1 MEVYMFQAKK
11 IRAWGK
17 RVQGMFVTRSP
28 LRLNTR
34 GTHLEWN
41 HRCVYTKSGASK
53 NLCWF
58 QSLPVNWIKFN
69 RDSQPICLST
79 IFPSHKITVLSWRI
93 LKQHLYWPTTR
104 CLPQANEKLS
114 SGQFLEDH
122 EGMLMTQK
130 AFTWKIPTLFG
141 ILEASESA
149 TPMHESLKV
158 TGDMGADDVDATF
171 YEQIVGE
178 LLYLANTRPGSC
190 QILKLLTLKLQITC
204 SAATS
209 RELKIQASSSSG
221 ITTP

>member
-1 MEVYMFQAKK
+1 MYKGRIVTRDFEHEHGIDYDEIFAPVVKWNTWRLIITTAVQRKWRIIQLGVKTTFLYGILHMEVYMFQAKK

-114 SGQFLEDH
+114 LGQFLEDH

-130 AFTWKIPTLFG
+130 AFTWEILTLFG
-141 ILEASESA
+141 MLEAS
-149 TPMHESLKV
+149 
-158 TGDMGADDVDATF
+158 G
-171 YEQIVGE
+171 
-178 LLYLANTRPGSC
+178 
-190 QILKLLTLKLQITC
+190 
-204 SAATS
+204 
-209 RELKIQASSSSG
+209 
-221 ITTP
+221 